1 MNRRIATGIARDLI
15 RMARELVSM
24 TMMKRYIEIDEEDD
38 LRREFDEMVA
48 RGRIKSK
55 SFDSWM
61 RNVNHY
67 RYDEK
72 EGKYYNIEQE

>member
-1 MNRRIATGIARDLI
+1 MKWKMPWKIFPRMNQY
-15 RMARELVSM
+15 M